1 MRSKASLQEG
11 GGGKVRKF
19 FGYDFSDVGA
29 FDCNQFSGLACE
41 SGDQACTRDVHAE
54 TDRKRSAFSRTN
66 PYPKAFTEKR
76 KPKENLPPPPIPK
89 ACQSSDDCIML
100 LELNCE
106 VDGVKLRAL
115 VDSGATHSF
124 VS

>member
-1 MRSKASLQEG
+1 MRSNPSLRG
-11 GGGKVRKF
+11 GDAGEVRKF
-19 FGYDFSDVGA
+19 FGYGFSDVDA

-41 SGDQACTRDVHAE
+41 SGDQACTSGE
-54 TDRKRSAFSRTN
+54 WIRKRSTDSRTTN
-66 PYPKAFTEKR
+66 PYPKAFTEKW

-106 VDGVKLRAL
+106 VDGV
-115 VDSGATHSF
+115 
-124 VS
+124 

>member
-19 FGYDFSDVGA
+19 LRYDMSEVCDL
-29 FDCNQFSGLACE
+29 DCNQFSGLACE
-41 SGDQACTRDVHAE
+41 SGDQACTKSVYTAE
-54 TDRKRSAFSRTN
+54 SSFICRTH

-89 ACQSSDDCIML
+89 ACQSSDDCILL
-100 LELNCE
+100 LELKCE
-106 VDGVKLRAL
+106 VDGVKVRAL

-124 VS
+124 AS